1 MRLKLDRILAIAK
14 KNLKSLRHDRRT
26 AGFIF
31 IVPFMMIL
39 IFGYTFGGDVENI
52 PVYIVNLDGGFGN
65 QSLSWMII
73 DKFNES
79 GTLNIIEIY
88 STNDAA
94 LDPANLTIEKVRN
107 AEAWATIIF
116 NENFT
121 RDAVLNIASLRQ
133 GRAFVPSNM
142 SIYLDGTNPNVANAI
157 IRNVT
162 DSFQSLLIERY
173 HMTPPVS
180 IETEMIYGEDTEF
193 IDFFAPGVM
202 GLAGL
207 LVTFMLTIV
216 TFVRERSTAT
226 LERLLTTPA
235 TEADIVLGYALSFGL
250 IALAQST
257 VILLTGM
264 ILFDIQIVGSPIL
277 ALLIIY
283 LLGVGSMGM
292 GLMFSSIAKNE
303 LQAVQFVPLVF
314 IPSILLAGIFWPLEA
329 IPEFLR
335 PISYFIPLTYAV
347 DGCRSV
353 MIRGWDVGDVWIQLT
368 ILILFALAMLLLSTL
383 MLRKRK

>member
-1 MRLKLDRILAIAK
+1 MRLDRILAIAK

-52 PVYIVNLDGGFGN
+52 PVYIVNLDEGLGN
-65 QSLSWMII
+65 QSLSWTII

-79 GTLNIIEIY
+79 RTLNIIEIY
-88 STNDAA
+88 STEDAA
-94 LDPANLTIEKVRN
+94 LDPANLTIQKVRN
-107 AEAWATIIF
+107 AEVWATIIF
-116 NENFT
+116 EENFT
-121 RDAVLNIASLRQ
+121 RDAISNIVSLRQ
-133 GRAFVPSNM
+133 GQAFAPSNM
-142 SIYLDGTNPNVANAI
+142 TIYLDGTNPNVANAI

-162 DSFQSLLIERY
+162 DSFQSLLIEKY
-173 HMTPPVS
+173 HMTPPVA

-329 IPEFLR
+329 IPGFLR

-353 MIRGWDVGDVWIQLT
+353 MIRGWDVGDVWLQLT
-368 ILILFALAMLLLSTL
+368 I
-383 MLRKRK
+383 